1 MITLINRKLAGWFF
15 FSCLIIKKKYIF
27 SNDKTFLYFVSYH
40 SNNFG
45 KQKLTKNEGY
55 KFASSLK
62 LRNSSNYL
70 NVEPRYLWQ
79 TLNAIEP
86 K

>member
-1 MITLINRKLAGWFF
+1 M
-15 FSCLIIKKKYIF
+15 
-27 SNDKTFLYFVSYH
+27 SYH
-40 SNNFG
+40 SHNFG
-45 KQKLTKNEGY
+45 KQKLTKNEEF
-55 KFASSLK
+55 KFVSSLK
-62 LRNSSNYL
+62 LRNSRNYL